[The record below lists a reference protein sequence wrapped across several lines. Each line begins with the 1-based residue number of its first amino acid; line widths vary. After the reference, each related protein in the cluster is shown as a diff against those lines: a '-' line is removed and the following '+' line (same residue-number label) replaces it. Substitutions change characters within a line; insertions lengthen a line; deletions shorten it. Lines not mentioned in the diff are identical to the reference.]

1 MRAYAQFELKAYDES
16 ETDEKGN
23 KRPRRFRGIATT
35 PSVDRAGDV
44 VEPKGAQFQLPI
56 PLLWQHDAG
65 DPIGWITSAKVT
77 DKGIEVEGEVA
88 QIESPAALSER
99 LEMAW
104 GMIKGK
110 LVRGLSIGFQ
120 ALESE
125 KIGSGYARRFL
136 KWSWLELSAVTIPM
150 NADASI
156 VAIKAAASL
165 SASGQK
171 GVVRLSDGAKPSY
184 ARKPGDAGSSIHSHT
199 KGNAVKISEQLIQFD
214 NRRKGATER
223 MEAIM
228 AKSAEE
234 GRTLDVAESEEYD
247 TLAGEIKSIDSHIE
261 RLKAHEAQMVS
272 RAAPVTPDAG
282 QPAGSSVRIASEPIS
297 VRRNLPKGTGFTR
310 YAMALA
316 VSKGNLLQAERVSQN
331 WKDTPEVNLVLRAA
345 VDAGTTS
352 DTTWAGPL
360 VQYQDLVSEFIEL
373 LRNET
378 ILGRMNA
385 VRRVPFNVRI
395 PRQTSGATGSFVGEG
410 APVPVREQAYDNVLL
425 PWSKASAIVVIT
437 AELAR
442 LSNPSA
448 EALVRSDLIAGISE
462 FLDKRLVDPVFAGV
476 ANVSPASLTNGVTPR
491 AASGAT
497 LAAIDDDVG
506 YIMQQ
511 YAAANQSLA
520 TGVWVMSPSL
530 AITLSLL
537 RTNQDTPAFPGMGM
551 AGGTFYGL
559 PAITSNAVA
568 PSGSPGD
575 QHLILVNQSEILLAD
590 DGQMMIDASMEA
602 SLQMN
607 DAPSTGAQSLVSLW
621 QNGLVGVKVD
631 RWVYWTKRRS
641 GAVQFIDGAQRYG
654 S

>member
-1 MRAYAQFELKAYDES
+1 MRAYAQFELKAYDE
-16 ETDEKGN
+16 DDKGN
-23 KRPRRFRGIATT
+23 KPRRFRGIATT
-35 PSVDRAGDV
+35 PSVDRAGDI
-44 VEPKGAQFQLPI
+44 VEPKGAQFSLPI
-56 PLLWQHDAG
+56 PLLWQHDAM

-77 DKGIEVEGEVA
+77 DKGIEVEGEIARVEA
-88 QIESPAALSER
+88 PASLSDR
-99 LEMAW
+99 LASAW
-104 GMIKGK
+104 SMIKSG

-120 ALESE
+120 PLESE
-125 KIGSGYARRFL
+125 KIPNSYSLRFL

-150 NADASI
+150 NAEASI
-156 VAIKAAASL
+156 VAIKAACADSL
-165 SASGQK
+165 PASGRK
-171 GVVRLSDGAKPSY
+171 GVVRLSDGA
-184 ARKPGDAGSSIHSHT
+184 RRPGASGESVKLPP
-199 KGNAVKISEQLIQFD
+199 KGNAMKVTEQLSQFD
-214 NRRKGATER
+214 TRRKAATER
-223 MEAIM
+223 MDSIM
-228 AKSAEE
+228 SKAADE
-234 GRTLDVAESEEYD
+234 GRTLDVSESEEYD
-247 TLAGEIKSIDSHIE
+247 TLGGEIKSIDAHVE
-261 RLKAHEAQMVS
+261 RLKAHEQTMIQ
-272 RAAPVTPDAG
+272 RAAPVTADAG
-282 QPAGSSVRIASEPIS
+282 RPAGSSVHISSAPIS
-297 VRRNLPKGTGFTR
+297 VRRNLPPGTGFTR

-316 VSKGNLLQAERVSQN
+316 VSKGNLMQAERLSQV

-352 DTTWAGPL
+352 DATWAGPL
-360 VQYQDLVSEFIEL
+360 VQYQDLVSEFVEL
-373 LRNET
+373 LRNQT
-378 ILGRMNA
+378 VLGRMGS

-395 PRQTSGATGSFVGEG
+395 PRQTSGATGAFVGEG
-410 APVPVREQAYDNVLL
+410 APAPVREAAFDSILL

-448 EALVRSDLIAGISE
+448 EALVRQDLIDSIAE
-462 FLDKRLVDPVFAGV
+462 FLDKRLIDPAFPGV
-476 ANVSPASLTNGVTPR
+476 ANVSPASLTHGVTPR

-520 TGVWVMSPSL
+520 TGVWVMSPAL
-530 AITLSLL
+530 AITLSLF
-537 RTNQDTPAFPGMGM
+537 RTNQDVPAFPGLTMN
-551 AGGTFYGL
+551 GGTFYGL
-559 PAITSNAVA
+559 PVVTSNAVS

-631 RWVYWTKRRS
+631 RFIFWTKRRS